1 MSSAVKTAYGTA
13 TAFSGA
19 SGLNSAAAAAAY
31 VNLGTIDNT
40 TALLV
45 DYLVEVQVTPSATP
59 TGNQQIV
66 VFATDSVDGTNFSDS
81 STDANMALL
90 GTIQMSAASAYRSKA
105 MSVAAAFGGNLPP
118 KMQVIAKIDDG
129 VALAASGNS
138 AQYVGVNGT
147 VG

>member
-1 MSSAVKTAYGTA
+1 MSSAIKTAYGTA

-19 SGLNSAAAAAAY
+19 SGLNSAAAAAY

-40 TALLV
+40 TALLL